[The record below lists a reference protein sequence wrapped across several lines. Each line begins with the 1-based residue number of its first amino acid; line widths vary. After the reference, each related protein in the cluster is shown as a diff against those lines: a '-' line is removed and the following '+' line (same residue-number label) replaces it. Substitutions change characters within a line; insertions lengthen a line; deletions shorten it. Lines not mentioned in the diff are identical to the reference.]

1 MSFVPPSSPD
11 LSSKEL
17 FAKKAR
23 SLLRGLQASSEHIQ
37 AAALVS
43 NDGLIIASVLSDSVD
58 ADRFG
63 AMCASLLALA
73 SRAAREVERGELRQ
87 IILDG
92 VLGPMLLSRAGGS
105 GVLAVAASPAANL
118 GKVILDTRNTA
129 RSLADLKTAF

>member
-1 MSFVPPSSPD
+1 MSFVPPSPD
-11 LSSKEL
+11 LSPKEMI
-17 FAKKAR
+17 AKKAR
-23 SLLRGLQASSEHIQ
+23 SLLRGLQASSEHVE

-87 IILDG
+87 II
-92 VLGPMLLSRAGGS
+92 
-105 GVLAVAASPAANL
+105 
-118 GKVILDTRNTA
+118 
-129 RSLADLKTAF
+129 

>member
-1 MSFVPPSSPD
+1 MSFVPSSPD
-11 LSSKEL
+11 LSAKEL
-17 FAKKAR
+17 IAKKAR

-92 VLGPMLLSRAGGS
+92 VLGPMLLSRAGNC

-118 GKVILDTRNTA
+118 GKVILDTRNAA
-129 RSLADLKTAF
+129 RSLAELKAA